1 MAANASTQAGAIR
14 VGIGGWTYAPWR
26 GTFYPEDLTQARE
39 LEFASRRLTAIEINS
54 TYHGTQKRASFIK
67 WKEQTPDD
75 FVFSVKAS
83 RYATN
88 RRVLAEAGESV
99 ERFIDSGITELGVK
113 LGPIVWQFA
122 PSKVFDPEDF
132 EAFLALLPQEADGIG
147 LRHVV
152 EVRHASFA
160 CPEFLALARRYKVAT
175 VFTDAEKFPSFADV
189 TGDFVYA
196 RLMRSNAKLKYGYA
210 PKLLDAWVEHAQAW
224 ARGEAPQGLPR
235 VEDNDAPASRRDVFV
250 FFINGDK
257 ERAPAAATALLSRL
271 DPDYEARVRVSGRN
285 TASTPSSG
293 K

>member
-1 MAANASTQAGAIR
+1 MAANASTEAGVIR

-26 GTFYPEDLTQARE
+26 GTFYPPKLTQARE
-39 LEFASRRLTAIEINS
+39 LEFASSRLTAIEINS

-83 RYATN
+83 RFATN

-99 ERFIDSGITELGVK
+99 ERFLDSGITELGPK

-122 PSKVFDPEDF
+122 PSKAFEPGDF
-132 EAFLALLPQEADGIG
+132 EAFLGLLPPQADGIP
-147 LRHVV
+147 LRHVL

-160 CPEFLALARRYKVAT
+160 CAQFLALARQYKAAT

-210 PKLLDAWVEHAQAW
+210 PKALDAWAQHAQAW
-224 ARGEAPQGLPR
+224 ARGEAPEDLPR
-235 VEDNDAPASRRDVFV
+235 VENNDVPAGRRDVFV

>member
-1 MAANASTQAGAIR
+1 MAANASTQAGVIR

-26 GTFYPEDLTQARE
+26 GTFYPEKLTQARE
-39 LEFASRRLTAIEINS
+39 LEFASSRLTAIEINS

-83 RYATN
+83 RFATN
-88 RRVLAEAGESV
+88 RRVLAEGGESV
-99 ERFIDSGITELGVK
+99 ERFLDSGITELGAK

-122 PSKVFDPEDF
+122 PSKAFEPEDF
-132 EAFLALLPQEADGIG
+132 EAFLALLPREVDGIR
-147 LRHVV
+147 LRHVL

-160 CPEFLALARRYKVAT
+160 CAEFLALARQYKAAT

-210 PKLLDAWVEHAQAW
+210 PKALDAWAEHARAW
-224 ARGEAPQGLPR
+224 ARGEAPEALPR
-235 VEDNDAPASRRDVFV
+235 VENNDVPAGRRDVFV

>member
-1 MAANASTQAGAIR
+1 MAANASTQAGVIR

-26 GTFYPEDLTQARE
+26 GTFYPEKLTQARE
-39 LEFASRRLTAIEINS
+39 LEFASSRLTAIEINS

-83 RYATN
+83 RFATN
-88 RRVLAEAGESV
+88 RRVLAEGGESV
-99 ERFIDSGITELGVK
+99 ERFLDSGITELGAK

-122 PSKVFDPEDF
+122 PSKAFEPEDF
-132 EAFLALLPQEADGIG
+132 EAFLALLPREVDGIR
-147 LRHVV
+147 LRHVL

-160 CPEFLALARRYKVAT
+160 CAEFLALARQYKAAT

-210 PKLLDAWVEHAQAW
+210 PKALDAWAEHAQAW
-224 ARGEAPQGLPR
+224 ARGEAPEALPR
-235 VEDNDAPASRRDVFV
+235 VENNDVPAGRRDVFV

>member
-1 MAANASTQAGAIR
+1 MAANASTEAGVIR

-26 GTFYPEDLTQARE
+26 GTFYPEKLTQARE
-39 LEFASRRLTAIEINS
+39 LEFASSRLTAIEINS

-83 RYATN
+83 RFATN
-88 RRVLAEAGESV
+88 RRVLAEGGESV
-99 ERFIDSGITELGVK
+99 ERFLDSGITELGAK

-122 PSKVFDPEDF
+122 PSKAFEPEDF
-132 EAFLALLPQEADGIG
+132 EAFLALLPREVDGIR
-147 LRHVV
+147 LRHVL

-160 CPEFLALARRYKVAT
+160 CAEFLALARQYKAAT

-210 PKLLDAWVEHAQAW
+210 PKALDAWAEHAQAW
-224 ARGEAPQGLPR
+224 ARGEAPEALPR
-235 VEDNDAPASRRDVFV
+235 VENNDVPAGRRDVFV

>member
-1 MAANASTQAGAIR
+1 MIR

-26 GTFYPEDLTQARE
+26 GTFYPPKLTQARE
-39 LEFASRRLTAIEINS
+39 LEFASSRLTAIEINS

-83 RYATN
+83 RFATN

-99 ERFIDSGITELGVK
+99 ERFLDSGITELGPK

-122 PSKVFDPEDF
+122 PSKAFEPGDF
-132 EAFLALLPQEADGIG
+132 EAFLALLPPQADGIP
-147 LRHVV
+147 LRHVL

-160 CPEFLALARRYKVAT
+160 CAQFLALARQYKAAT

-210 PKLLDAWVEHAQAW
+210 PKALDAWAQHAQAW
-224 ARGEAPQGLPR
+224 ARGAAPEDLPR
-235 VEDNDAPASRRDVFV
+235 VENNDVPAGRRDVFV

>member
-26 GTFYPEDLTQARE
+26 GTFYPEDLTLARE

-99 ERFIDSGITELGVK
+99 ERFIDSGITELGAK

-132 EAFLALLPQEADGIG
+132 EAFLALLPHEAHGIG

-160 CPEFLALARRYKVAT
+160 CPEFLALARRYKAAS

-189 TGDFVYA
+189 TGVFVYA

>member
-99 ERFIDSGITELGVK
+99 ERFIDSGITELGAK

-196 RLMRSNAKLKYGYA
+196 RLMRSNATLKYGYA